1 MSGVHVSLL
10 SLFPLFSPFLI
21 SLFLTSLQ
29 ATGEEDSTTGSDWW
43 GEGQRAVANWD
54 KGKGEGAA
62 PAADGDKAID
72 GEKGRRAGGGG
83 LPMTA
88 PRPRGASPAAS
99 ASAPLRF
106 ARTPPAGRILPSA
119 LSAAERSS
127 AAASSTESQTRPT
140 GARRERRSGRR
151 RAVGALAPASPL
163 CESISNDIH
172 NCSGNVCMYEAST
185 NAGDTGGKVGTDT
198 FAVGTAKANLAFGCV
213 VASNID
219 TMDGSSGIVGL
230 GRTPWSLVT
239 QTGVAAFSYCLAPHD
254 AGKNNALFLGSTAKL
269 AGGGKTASTPFVNI
283 SGNDLSNYYKVQLEV
298 LKAGDAMIPL
308 PPSGVLWDNYE
319 VKFCG
324 VLLEFQVL
332 LSRVSFFAS
341 QGSDVA
347 QDDVLGMYKQTA
359 DAVMCILLPDSETAA
374 FTTKGGLLYVA
385 EWNSLQ
391 HPVASAFLAAV
402 YSDYMQSSRKT
413 ELTCSGQGFSPS
425 DLRKFAKS
433 QADYL
438 LGSNPMKISYLVG
451 YGDRYP
457 ERVHHRGISIPENVD
472 TGCDSHKWLE
482 TSKPNPNVTTDALVG
497 GLYKNNSFVDERDNV
512 MHNEATTY
520 NCALVAGLLSALVST
535 TSLQRQHRTAGG
547 GGGSGGGG
555 GGRRRPT
562 QPRRR
567 HQQPAS
573 SRAPPLLP
581 AGRLVPIGCRHRPF
595 SLPLVPVGQRAA
607 LLPASRRPS
616 RHPPR
621 RQLAEKLL
629 IRRFGVAEM
638 NCETCQLKELELEPR
653 EIKDVLRCILHTIF
667 FHRTLSLVRPK
678 DFDCDFFEITYVSI
692 YPV

>member
-1 MSGVHVSLL
+1 
-10 SLFPLFSPFLI
+10 
-21 SLFLTSLQ
+21 
-29 ATGEEDSTTGSDWW
+29 
-43 GEGQRAVANWD
+43 
-54 KGKGEGAA
+54 
-62 PAADGDKAID
+62 
-72 GEKGRRAGGGG
+72 
-83 LPMTA
+83 
-88 PRPRGASPAAS
+88 
-99 ASAPLRF
+99 
-106 ARTPPAGRILPSA
+106 
-119 LSAAERSS
+119 
-127 AAASSTESQTRPT
+127 
-140 GARRERRSGRR
+140 
-151 RAVGALAPASPL
+151 
-163 CESISNDIH
+163 
-172 NCSGNVCMYEAST
+172 MYEAST

-283 SGNDLSNYYKVQLEV
+283 SGNDLSNYYK
-298 LKAGDAMIPL
+298 
-308 PPSGVLWDNYE
+308 
-319 VKFCG
+319 
-324 VLLEFQVL
+324 VL

-621 RQLAEKLL
+621 RQLAEK
-629 IRRFGVAEM
+629 
-638 NCETCQLKELELEPR
+638 
-653 EIKDVLRCILHTIF
+653 
-667 FHRTLSLVRPK
+667 
-678 DFDCDFFEITYVSI
+678 
-692 YPV
+692 